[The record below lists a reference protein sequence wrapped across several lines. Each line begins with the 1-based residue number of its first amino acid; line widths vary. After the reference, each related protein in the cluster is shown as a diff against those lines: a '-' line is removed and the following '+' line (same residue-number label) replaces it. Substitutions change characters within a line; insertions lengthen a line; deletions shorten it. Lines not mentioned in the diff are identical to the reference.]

1 MNINNPLISVIIPA
15 FNAEKYLK
23 EALESVIKQNYHPL
37 EIILIDDG
45 STDNTAKIAKSFQNI
60 KYIYQENSGHAI
72 ARNNGIKIAK
82 GEFIAFL
89 DADDLWTPN
98 KLSLQI
104 NYLNEHP
111 DINYVLGQQKIF
123 LESGIKKPKWLKD
136 EYLDNAIP
144 AYLLS
149 ALLTRKSIF
158 NQIGYFDSSYKHGND
173 SDWLLKTIDARLS
186 MYIIPEIVLLKRIH
200 DANQSHNIEEMKSDV
215 LSFLRA
221 SIKRKN
227 KQNNL

>member
-23 EALESVIKQNYHPL
+23 DAIESVIKQNYQPL

-60 KYIYQENSGHAI
+60 KYIYQENSGPAI
-72 ARNNGIKIAK
+72 ARNNGIKIA
-82 GEFIAFL
+82 GGDYIAFL
-89 DADDLWTPN
+89 DQDDLWTPN

-104 NYLNEHP
+104 NYLKDHS
-111 DINYVLGQQKIF
+111 DISYVLGQQKIF
-123 LESGIKKPKWLKD
+123 LESGIEKPKWLKQ
-136 EYLDNAIP
+136 EYLETITP

-221 SIKRKN
+221 SIQRKN